1 MKEEADDFLG
11 GGYTLPPTPGM
22 FEFIHQII
30 TLLSSQGKSVSCL
43 FLSYGNLRPSI
54 STSFVPSPHQLPKPK
69 PKLKPPDLAPT
80 SPYPRQLQQA
90 ASLLNHVLHKLNYSP
105 SSILLSGDSAGAN
118 LAVALL
124 SHIAHP
130 HPSRMVEIPRIELK
144 GGDGKGGKLKGLLLT
159 SPWVSFDI
167 TAKSFRENEWK
178 DVVSVSFILFVSLPG

>member
-1 MKEEADDFLG
+1 M
-11 GGYTLPPTPGM
+11 
-22 FEFIHQII
+22 
-30 TLLSSQGKSVSCL
+30 
-43 FLSYGNLRPSI
+43 
-54 STSFVPSPHQLPKPK
+54 
-69 PKLKPPDLAPT
+69 
-80 SPYPRQLQQA
+80 
-90 ASLLNHVLHKLNYSP
+90 
-105 SSILLSGDSAGAN
+105 
-118 LAVALL
+118 AVALL